1 MQQKHQEATVFHAL
15 RRWKGA
21 SLSWISLLIESV
33 SVADA
38 SKFLAPLTIAIPVL
52 TAMWEASAVSE
63 SVLITATIAV
73 AVVVVLYWLGAVS
86 KESKDRYSYAVR
98 SLSAR
103 TVKALSE
110 AQLSEY
116 QKSVG
121 YRMEDFG
128 GRLFLKSQH
137 IDEFIQRGGL
147 EKPWEYSSFKY
158 RLPSKL
164 QQFKYLNLRRH
175 YAKGRAM
182 FNGKLLGL
190 ACDPDENSAVIQVH
204 LIGYF
209 DHITSN
215 LVVDNLYF
223 TPGYEELIYDGNSL
237 IINPETGALVNF
249 IESNAANVI
258 GSSTLVITKDN
269 KMIIGYQGA
278 MSDNSRNS
286 LIPSGSGS
294 VSLLDGKYSA
304 TFADILGLAAER
316 EYFEE
321 AAVPGTRRYLKK
333 LSSNKPTPFRSSVT
347 LPVPIVTKPIG
358 FLRDLTRAGLP
369 DYFCLSYLDLPA
381 DKAIGSKEFR
391 EEKGL
396 QRGMHCVEIGASES
410 VADALARVIADAES
424 EGRGV
429 SMQLLAIRD
438 ILVDMEERGMLSA
451 FVSSLKGE
459 ASVSTTPDKVHSA

>member
-1 MQQKHQEATVFHAL
+1 
-15 RRWKGA
+15 
-21 SLSWISLLIESV
+21 
-33 SVADA
+33 
-38 SKFLAPLTIAIPVL
+38 
-52 TAMWEASAVSE
+52 
-63 SVLITATIAV
+63 
-73 AVVVVLYWLGAVS
+73 
-86 KESKDRYSYAVR
+86 
-98 SLSAR
+98 
-103 TVKALSE
+103 
-110 AQLSEY
+110 
-116 QKSVG
+116 
-121 YRMEDFG
+121 
-128 GRLFLKSQH
+128 
-137 IDEFIQRGGL
+137 
-147 EKPWEYSSFKY
+147 
-158 RLPSKL
+158 
-164 QQFKYLNLRRH
+164 
-175 YAKGRAM
+175 M

-190 ACDPDENSAVIQVH
+190 ACDPDENSGVVQVYP
-204 LIGYF
+204 LGYF

-223 TPGYEELIYDGNSL
+223 TLGSEELIYDGNSM
-237 IINPETGALVNF
+237 IINPETGELVNF

-278 MSDNSRNS
+278 MPDNSRNS

-304 TFADILGLAAER
+304 TFANVLSLAAER

-358 FLRDLTRAGLP
+358 FLRDLTRAGLS

-381 DKAIGSKEFR
+381 DKAIGPKEFR

-396 QRGMHCVEIGASES
+396 QQGMHCVEIGASES

-429 SMQLLAIRD
+429 SMQILAIRD
-438 ILVDMEERGMLSA
+438 ILMDMEERGVLSA

-459 ASVSTTPDKVHSA
+459 VTASADPAKVYSA

>member
-1 MQQKHQEATVFHAL
+1 M
-15 RRWKGA
+15 
-21 SLSWISLLIESV
+21 
-33 SVADA
+33 
-38 SKFLAPLTIAIPVL
+38 
-52 TAMWEASAVSE
+52 
-63 SVLITATIAV
+63 
-73 AVVVVLYWLGAVS
+73 
-86 KESKDRYSYAVR
+86 
-98 SLSAR
+98 
-103 TVKALSE
+103 
-110 AQLSEY
+110 
-116 QKSVG
+116 
-121 YRMEDFG
+121 
-128 GRLFLKSQH
+128 
-137 IDEFIQRGGL
+137 
-147 EKPWEYSSFKY
+147 
-158 RLPSKL
+158 
-164 QQFKYLNLRRH
+164 
-175 YAKGRAM
+175 
-182 FNGKLLGL
+182 GL
-190 ACDPDENSAVIQVH
+190 AYDPDENSAVIQVH
-204 LIGYF
+204 PIGYF
-209 DHITSN
+209 GYITSN
-215 LVVDNLYF
+215 LVVDKLYF

-237 IINPETGALVNF
+237 IINPETGELVNF

-304 TFADILGLAAER
+304 TFANILSLAAER

-333 LSSNKPTPFRSSVT
+333 LSSNKTTPFRSSVT

-381 DKAIGSKEFR
+381 DKAIGPKEFR

-410 VADALARVIADAES
+410 VADALARVIAEAES

-429 SMQLLAIRD
+429 SMQILAIRGT
-438 ILVDMEERGMLSA
+438 LMDMEERGVLSA
-451 FVSSLKGE
+451 FVGSLKGE
-459 ASVSTTPDKVHSA
+459 ATVSAEPAKVPSA